1 MVTEPGSPL
10 PNYQLNS
17 SGVCPGE
24 SVTLVKRRDRNT
36 SLGLCMNVQGREEE
50 EGGGIVNCVVIVI
63 NCDLITLSESPDSQ

>member
-50 EGGGIVNCVVIVI
+50 EGGIVNCVVIVI